1 MITTTNAQIYSIEN
15 GTAMAYEITYSDA
28 SVVRTVIKSNGWIRM
43 EYKANGEWKQA
54 GKQYVV
60 KKNKK
65 RQGERMVETVK
76 QFVAA

>member
-15 GTAMAYEITYSDA
+15 GTSMAYEKTYSDG
-28 SVVRTVIKSNGWIRM
+28 SVVRTVVGSNGWISM
-43 EYKANGEWKQA
+43 EYKANGEWKQV

-65 RQGERMVETVK
+65 RQGERMIEIVK